1 MYWESAVLLN
11 RLEVVVGFNSCYT
24 GWNTSFNKLY
34 CITDQAA
41 QRSCSRFHSL
51 QLYIS
56 TCRSD
61 HKNRPWTP
69 TFRYVISYSS
79 RLARVNIIGGS
90 LLLVL
95 QVNTMLH

>member
-1 MYWESAVLLN
+1 MQPIPS
-11 RLEVVVGFNSCYT
+11 FTYT
-24 GWNTSFNKLY
+24 MCNPDLPTK
-34 CITDQAA
+34 TD
-41 QRSCSRFHSL
+41 
-51 QLYIS
+51 
-56 TCRSD
+56 
-61 HKNRPWTP
+61 P

>member
-1 MYWESAVLLN
+1 MYWELAVLLN
-11 RLEVVVGFNSCYT
+11 RLDVEVDPSSCYAGSNNSFNSLYHQSGGSTVMQPIPQSTYT
-24 GWNTSFNKLY
+24 MCNPDLPTKP
-34 CITDQAA
+34 D
-41 QRSCSRFHSL
+41 
-51 QLYIS
+51 
-56 TCRSD
+56 
-61 HKNRPWTP
+61 P